1 MSASAVAS
9 AGPEDR
15 RCGHRAGDSGTK
27 NGAMQRRVIGLRRGK
42 SSVRPEVGRRRRSRL
57 KIPEAIASARVV
69 VLTGAG
75 ASVPLGLFTTRQFL
89 DDLRVNDYQRLSQ
102 QGLEATLSWVL
113 SEATTKEFDIEDV
126 LDLLERRRDACR
138 LLLADGRF
146 VQNVQ
151 QHRVSQAEGYLAE
164 TEQVITAIRDKVVD
178 HYSSV
183 EPSLA
188 AELYRPMLREFRAWF
203 SRIPELGYTLPLFTL
218 NYDTSVELA
227 ANRLAEAPI
236 EQDGQQLPVRL
247 VDGLLPSSEGAERR
261 WSRQAFEG
269 YTEKSTELGAVLV
282 KLHGSVRWGR
292 DSRPGKEE
300 LIVELATGVGRDPG
314 RFHTAILYPTLAPK
328 PVNEEPFR
336 TGYRLL
342 RACLR
347 GTRFFVVIGCSLRD
361 PELVAEIRDA
371 MEENEGLHLV
381 SVGPTV
387 DHAGVCQALSLNSGR
402 DRVAALRAEFAI
414 PKPQIEST
422 YPGGILPREW
432 LMGCLRRLALEAY
445 AVEGVS
451 YGSFFGQ
458 TQICDRQAGL
468 GSAPPTPT

>member
-1 MSASAVAS
+1 V
-9 AGPEDR
+9 
-15 RCGHRAGDSGTK
+15 
-27 NGAMQRRVIGLRRGK
+27 NV
-42 SSVRPEVGRRRRSRL
+42 
-57 KIPEAIASARVV
+57 PEAIAGAKVV

-89 DDLRVNDYQRLSQ
+89 DDFKVNDRQRLIQ
-102 QGLEATLSWVL
+102 QGLEVPLSWVL
-113 SEATTKEFDIEDV
+113 SEAAIKEFDIEDV
-126 LDLLERRRDACR
+126 LDLLERRRAAVR
-138 LLLADGRF
+138 LLLADGRL

-151 QHRVSQAEGYLAE
+151 KERVEAAEEYVAE
-164 TEQVITAIRDKVVD
+164 TEKIDAAIRNKVVE

-183 EPSLA
+183 DPTLA
-188 AELYRPMLREFRAWF
+188 AELYRPLLREFRAWF
-203 SRIPELGYTLPLFTL
+203 SRIPGLGYTLPLFTL
-218 NYDTSVELA
+218 NYDAAVEIA
-227 ANRLAEAPI
+227 ANRLTNAPI
-236 EQDGQQLPVRL
+236 EQDGQQMPVRL
-247 VDGLLPSSEGAERR
+247 VDGLLQSDEAAERR
-261 WSRQAFEG
+261 WSRQAFEA
-269 YTEKSTELGAVLV
+269 YAERPTELGVVLV

-292 DSRPGKEE
+292 DSRPGKED

-328 PVNEEPFR
+328 PVNDEPFR

-387 DHAGVCQALSLNSGR
+387 DHAGVCEALSLNSGR
-402 DRVAALRAEFAI
+402 DRVAALKAEFAI

-422 YPGGILPREW
+422 FPGGLLPREW
-432 LMGCLRRLALEAY
+432 LMGCLRKLALEAY

-451 YGSFFGQ
+451 RGSFFGH
-458 TQICDRQAGL
+458 TQICDRTAGL
-468 GSAPPTPT
+468 ASAPASPI